1 MPTYSMNVCA
11 RDGLILQTNFVSVKD
26 AESALIEANRLFC
39 RLASRSSDILDLQGR
54 IDVTDDEGRT
64 VARLIMTE
72 SIAAMR

>member
-1 MPTYSMNVCA
+1 MPTYYMNVRA
-11 RDGLILQTNFVSVKD
+11 RDGVILQTDSVSARD
-26 AESALIEANRLFC
+26 AEGALIEANRLFC

-54 IDVTDDEGRT
+54 IDVTDDGRT

>member
-1 MPTYSMNVCA
+1 MPSYYMNVCA
-11 RDGLILQTNFVSVKD
+11 RDGVILQTDSVSASD
-26 AESALIEANRLFC
+26 AEGALIEANRLFC

-54 IDVTDDEGRT
+54 IDVTDDDGRT

>member
-11 RDGLILQTNFVSVKD
+11 RDGLILQTNSVSVKD